1 MSRKRSAHEL
11 VEHASYRGVE
21 HASYLKGLLKPFKG
35 KGDLEDLERQLLDVQ
50 RGVSDLMDQVVDMW
64 DRPPFSLLP
73 LDMRPQPSSSGS
85 SHLRWRSRG
94 RGARMGVGVWS
105 KEMLSK
111 KTPVEVLDE
120 LYWFEV
126 LRIRYNMQ
134 MTCIQFMIRQAR
146 ECQVKMQEASDTLEQ
161 RQLMLC
167 SGQDRGAE

>member
-1 MSRKRSAHEL
+1 
-11 VEHASYRGVE
+11 
-21 HASYLKGLLKPFKG
+21 
-35 KGDLEDLERQLLDVQ
+35 
-50 RGVSDLMDQVVDMW
+50 
-64 DRPPFSLLP
+64 
-73 LDMRPQPSSSGS
+73 
-85 SHLRWRSRG
+85 
-94 RGARMGVGVWS
+94 
-105 KEMLSK
+105 MLSK

-161 RQLMLC
+161 RKLMLC